1 MAELQGIME
10 NNDFTV
16 ELTTTTNL
24 NNKPDR
30 TQIDNVLIENGYT
43 LPLANN
49 VAFSMVSG
57 NGKYF
62 FMKYLK
68 DIDKFMYVKA
78 QAV

>member
-49 VAFSMVSG
+49 VAFSMVSD